1 MPKDKIHLGLDLQGG
16 MHLLMEID
24 TDKALESMMERTSND
39 LKESL
44 MESKVRFRNVEKAK
58 GATISLELTDSAGKT
73 TLENVLNDKYPDL
86 EIASTTPRD
95 GGQLVTLKINR

>member
-1 MPKDKIHLGLDLQGG
+1 

-44 MESKVRFRNVEKAK
+44 MENKVRFRNVEKTM

-73 TLENVLNDKYPDL
+73 ALEKVLKD
-86 EIASTTPRD
+86 
-95 GGQLVTLKINR
+95 